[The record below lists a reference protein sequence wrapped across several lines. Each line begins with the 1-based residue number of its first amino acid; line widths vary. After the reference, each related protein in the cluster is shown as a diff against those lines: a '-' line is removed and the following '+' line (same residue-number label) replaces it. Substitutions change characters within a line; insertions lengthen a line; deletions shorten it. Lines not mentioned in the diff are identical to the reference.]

1 MSLVKNEPEV
11 IIMGGGMIYEQFL
24 PIVNKLYL
32 TRIDKSFEA
41 DTFFPIINFNEWELT
56 ELNVIDNDPQTDFE
70 YRFET
75 WERK

>member
-1 MSLVKNEPEV
+1 
-11 IIMGGGMIYEQFL
+11 MIYEQFL